1 MLHVRVI
8 YEIYGPILTL
18 HCIAIVQIFALNYAY
33 CIAIVQIFALIM
45 HILVAT
51 SGTL

>member
-18 HCIAIVQIFALNYAY
+18 HCIAIVQIFAL
-33 CIAIVQIFALIM
+33 IM